1 MLIGVV
7 ARRDGGFGDPGAL
20 ECGRRGADRRD
31 LPPSN
36 PWPLTEHPVPQG
48 SARLGSP
55 LRPGQAVEEGR
66 MGVNGNSHHSLQF
79 VEESEEVTMALGTA
93 WKQMSWLYYQYLLV
107 TALYMLE
114 PWERTIF
121 NSLLISIVGMAVY
134 TGYVFMPQ
142 HIMAILHYF
151 EIVQ

>member
-1 MLIGVV
+1 MFQILCFKNDAKIVISWWKE
-7 ARRDGGFGDPGAL
+7 REIL
-20 ECGRRGADRRD
+20 EA
-31 LPPSN
+31 
-36 PWPLTEHPVPQG
+36 
-48 SARLGSP
+48 
-55 LRPGQAVEEGR
+55 
-66 MGVNGNSHHSLQF
+66 SLQF